1 MTNDNG
7 DHDNDNTPAAPA
19 KRLGRDEVRPL
30 PKRFY
35 KVVSVAP
42 RQDLFE
48 IHLDGRAIRTPAK
61 QPLAVASEPLA
72 RAIAAE
78 WEAQGERIDPATM
91 PLTKLVNTA
100 IDAVAV
106 RWDEV
111 AADIVAFAGSDL
123 LCYRAATPD
132 GLAQRQSETWDPIL
146 AWARHELGTEFR
158 LRQGVMPIDQPAETL
173 DAIRRALD
181 GVDAVSLAALHVMT
195 TISGSAV
202 LALAHTRGH
211 LTLDQAW
218 HASTVDETWQR
229 ELWGHDVEAAAT
241 TALKRAEF
249 AAASRCVDLLRS
261 PR

>member
-1 MTNDNG
+1 MTNKQG
-7 DHDNDNTPAAPA
+7 DNDNAPA

-42 RQDLFE
+42 RQDLFDV
-48 IHLDGRAIRTPAK
+48 HLDGRALRTPAK
-61 QPLAVASEPLA
+61 HPLAVASEPLA

-78 WEAQGERIDPATM
+78 WEAQCERIDPATM
-91 PLTKLVNTA
+91 PLTKLTNTA
-100 IDAVAV
+100 IDAVAE

-123 LCYRAATPD
+123 LCYRAEAPD
-132 GLAQRQSETWDPIL
+132 GLVRRQSETWDPIL
-146 AWARHELGTEFR
+146 AWAKQELAADFR
-158 LRQGVMPIDQPAETL
+158 LRQGVMPIDQPATTL
-173 DAIRRALD
+173 DAVRRALD
-181 GVDAVSLAALHVMT
+181 GIDPLSLAALHVMT
-195 TISGSAV
+195 TIGGSAV
-202 LALAHTRGH
+202 LAIAHMRGH

-218 HASTVDETWQR
+218 DAATVDETWQR
-229 ELWGHDVEAAAT
+229 ELWGHDAEAAAT